1 LNEES
6 VKALPTGFPR
16 LDRALAIGG
25 LPRGRIT
32 EIFGPANSGKT
43 GLALQIVAHVQ
54 RSGGAAAWIDAE
66 HAFDAKFAV
75 RLGVDLGHLAIA
87 EPESAEQAFA
97 MARRFLESDAIDML
111 VIDSAAALI
120 PQLELE
126 TEIGGASAGL
136 HGRVLGSELRRLA
149 PAAARHGAAVVF
161 LNQVRSR
168 LDSPSGE
175 PETTA
180 GGAALKLY
188 AATRIQL
195 GANGRLVRFRILKNR
210 CGAAFA
216 SGEFEWR
223 PDCGFAEC
231 P

>member
-1 LNEES
+1 LYEKS
-6 VKALPTGFPR
+6 VQPLPTGFPR
-16 LDRALAIGG
+16 LDRALSIGG

-43 GLALQIVAHVQ
+43 GLGLQIVAHVQ
-54 RSGGAAAWIDAE
+54 RRGGGAAWIDAE
-66 HAFDAKFAV
+66 HTFDPNFAAG
-75 RLGVDLGHLAIA
+75 LGVDLDRLVIT
-87 EPESAEQAFA
+87 EPQSAEQAFA
-97 MARRFLESDAIDML
+97 MARRLVESGAIDLL
-111 VIDSAAALI
+111 VIDSAAALV
-120 PQLELE
+120 PELELE
-126 TEIGGASAGL
+126 SAIGGASMGL

-149 PAAARHGAAVVF
+149 PATARQNVALVF

-168 LDSPSGE
+168 FDSAAAE

-188 AATRIQL
+188 AAARIQL
-195 GANGRLVRFRILKNR
+195 GANRRLVRFRILKNR

-223 PDCGFAEC
+223 PGSGFAER